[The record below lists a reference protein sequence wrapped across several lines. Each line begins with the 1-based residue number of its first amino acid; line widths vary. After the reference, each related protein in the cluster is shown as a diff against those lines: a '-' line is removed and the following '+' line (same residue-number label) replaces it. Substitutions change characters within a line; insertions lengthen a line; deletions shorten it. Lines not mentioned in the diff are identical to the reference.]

1 VTQLLDEA
9 GLGALAEAVGR
20 SLAPGEVVWLEGELG
35 AGKTTFVRAMAR
47 GLGVREAATSPSY
60 ALVHHYEGSRGA
72 VYHVDC
78 FRLRDPEEAHDL
90 DWETLRAGDALL
102 IEWPERAGGWAPRPS
117 RRVRLALVAEPEIR
131 RVELA

>member
-1 VTQLLDEA
+1 
-9 GLGALAEAVGR
+9 
-20 SLAPGEVVWLEGELG
+20 
-35 AGKTTFVRAMAR
+35 M
-47 GLGVREAATSPSY
+47 REAATSPSY